1 MVAGFNTGP
10 LSKKIMRHE
19 FFLSADLIKTRSFYS
34 YLSDNQ
40 HVPHITIT
48 FNISVFV
55 MNYIKQL
62 QADKAEALDSARS
75 IEAAINH
82 LISYLSCPKFHV
94 DTRVQVGD
102 VLRDLPPIHNDV
114 AHMAVSPSNVGTN
127 DNNI

>member
-1 MVAGFNTGP
+1 
-10 LSKKIMRHE
+10 
-19 FFLSADLIKTRSFYS
+19 
-34 YLSDNQ
+34 
-40 HVPHITIT
+40 
-48 FNISVFV
+48 

-102 VLRDLPPIHNDV
+102 VLQDLLPIRNNV
-114 AHMAVSPSNVGTN
+114 IHMAVNLSNGGAN
-127 DNNI
+127 DKDI

>member
-1 MVAGFNTGP
+1 
-10 LSKKIMRHE
+10 
-19 FFLSADLIKTRSFYS
+19 
-34 YLSDNQ
+34 
-40 HVPHITIT
+40 
-48 FNISVFV
+48 

-102 VLRDLPPIHNDV
+102 VLHNLLSRETPFRF
-114 AHMAVSPSNVGTN
+114 AHRFITSFCFA
-127 DNNI
+127 

>member
-1 MVAGFNTGP
+1 
-10 LSKKIMRHE
+10 
-19 FFLSADLIKTRSFYS
+19 
-34 YLSDNQ
+34 
-40 HVPHITIT
+40 
-48 FNISVFV
+48 

-102 VLRDLPPIHNDV
+102 VLRDLLPIRNDV
-114 AHMAVSPSNVGTN
+114 THMEVTLSKRGTN
-127 DNNI
+127 DKNI